1 MAVEY
6 IRRSDALKGVELFQ
20 CGWAEIEA
28 VQSDYI
34 ERLPAADVAPVVRCK
49 DCQNWKR
56 NVGLTDSPNGHCF
69 EHDIDTNGRDFCSYG
84 ERIRQTKRGTVR
96 QKYGEILELYRYCVE
111 AGMDVRLERLHDGW
125 AIRFPNGGDFAQHAG
140 TYGTNDGF
148 VEPAI
153 GCEADYSPVSLREAE
168 KLICE
173 NRKRLM
179 TPRYDD
185 DDG

>member
-1 MAVEY
+1 MMADEY

-69 EHDIDTNGRDFCSYG
+69 EHDIDTNKRDFCSYG
-84 ERIRQTKRGTVR
+84 ERMRRRSGKRR
-96 QKYGEILELYRYCVE
+96 
-111 AGMDVRLERLHDGW
+111 
-125 AIRFPNGGDFAQHAG
+125 
-140 TYGTNDGF
+140 
-148 VEPAI
+148 
-153 GCEADYSPVSLREAE
+153 S
-168 KLICE
+168 
-173 NRKRLM
+173 
-179 TPRYDD
+179 
-185 DDG
+185 